1 MRRTVAVIIA
11 AATAALALS
20 ACGPTA
26 SKTGSAPAGQP
37 KAAVA
42 ANPADA
48 IAAAY
53 DKTLAA
59 NTAKFSALLDTTI
72 SGNKIS
78 LTGDGSIQFN
88 PLAGDSTLKGK
99 GTDVHIITIG
109 RDVYIQGTDKKWSKL
124 DTSKTSG
131 SSNNPV
137 DYLGFLK
144 GVTGPVT
151 STGTTDV
158 HGSPA
163 TGYKVTVDFAKAV
176 KNSPG
181 GANSLLQSVQSGGIT
196 TAPIDIWLDNQ
207 GRLAQ
212 IKYRF
217 DAKARGADLV
227 SDGTVAFF
235 DYGTPVTVTAP
246 RVG

>member
-1 MRRTVAVIIA
+1 MML
-11 AATAALALS
+11 AATAALALG

-26 SKTGSAPAGQP
+26 TKTANEP
-37 KAAVA
+37 KAPVA
-42 ANPADA
+42 ANPASPADT

-59 NTAKFSALLDTTI
+59 NTAKFTAKLDTKLTGHLI
-72 SGNKIS
+72 N
-78 LTGDGSIQFN
+78 LTGDGSMRFN
-88 PLAGDSTLKGK
+88 PLAGESTLKGK

-109 RDVYIQGTDKKWSKL
+109 KDVYIQGTDKKWTKL
-124 DTSKTSG
+124 DTSKSG
-131 SSNNPV
+131 NTGGNDPM

-151 STGTTDV
+151 STGTTTV

-181 GANSLLQSVQSGGIT
+181 GKNGLLQGVQAGGIT
-196 TAPIDIWLDNQ
+196 TAPVDIWLDNQ

-212 IKYRF
+212 IKYHF
-217 DAKARGADLV
+217 DANSRGADLV
-227 SDGTVAFF
+227 SDGTVSFYE
-235 DYGTPVTVTAP
+235 YGTTVNITAP
-246 RVG
+246 TVG